1 MRVAI
6 GPRHELHVGVHGSL
20 LTSPPAG
27 IEYVLAPYDV
37 RFLHRASRRSR
48 PFSPA
53 HDYAL
58 AEWIRFHADAA
69 DFDVVHS
76 ARLPVEGTTSWVV
89 DADSLLATL
98 KVGSFFALGSHE
110 RFADGE
116 VEQRDV
122 RLRAATMLSRYC
134 STACSAVLLLTEHA
148 RAELLDFAAGSG
160 IVRKA
165 ATEAL
170 ARKCRVVHAAVT
182 PPSAA
187 ENAWCVVPS
196 ILYMGRT
203 FEDKGGVIAAAALLR
218 LRETAERPFEAAFV
232 GPCPEPLA
240 ARLRAA
246 GIRVH
251 PILARDRY
259 LRLLAGSDIFLSPTS
274 FESYGM
280 AIHEA
285 AAAGMAIVCSSGP
298 GMEAVE
304 LVTDR
309 WNALLVSNALAVRDR
324 IAAVVD
330 ALSAL
335 LGDPDLRRR
344 LAANN
349 RSLTSDG
356 DYSIARRNAILDA
369 VYDEAASKDADDGS
383 IAALPSGEFRITD
396 WSAQLCE
403 WELTRRAPKPVRIR
417 L

>member
-6 GPRHELHVGVHGSL
+6 GPRHELHVGIHGSL

-27 IEYVLAPYDV
+27 IEYILPPYDV
-37 RFLHRASRRSR
+37 RFLHRMSPRSR
-48 PFSPA
+48 AFSPA

-58 AEWIRFHADAA
+58 AEWLRFGEDAA

-76 ARLPVEGTTSWVV
+76 ARLPVEGKTSWIV

-98 KVGSFFALGSHE
+98 KIGSFFALASHE
-110 RFADGE
+110 RFVDGE
-116 VEQRDV
+116 IEQRDV
-122 RLRAATMLSRYC
+122 RLRAAMMLSRYC
-134 STACSAVLLLTEHA
+134 STDCSAVLLLTEHA
-148 RAELLDFAAGSG
+148 RAELLGYAAASG
-160 IVRKA
+160 LLRKA

-170 ARKCRVVHAAVT
+170 ARKCWVVHAAVT
-182 PPSAA
+182 MPPAVEDASRI
-187 ENAWCVVPS
+187 VPS

-218 LRETAERPFEAAFV
+218 LREIAETPFEASFV

-251 PILARDRY
+251 PILARDHY

-285 AAAGMAIVCSSGP
+285 ATSGMAIVCSSGP

-324 IAAVVD
+324 VAATVE

-335 LGDPDLRRR
+335 LRDSDLRRG

-349 RSLTSDG
+349 RALTSDG
-356 DYSIARRNAILDA
+356 DYSITRRNAILQA
-369 VYDEAASKDADDGS
+369 VYDEAGRKDADDES
-383 IAALPSGEFRITD
+383 IATLPPGEFQITD

-403 WELTRRAPKPVRIR
+403 WELTRRAPEPVRIR